1 MAILIALAR
10 RYAPLARTRPA
21 LFLGLHLLALAG
33 WVALAYVVYERAW
46 AATRRLDLPFPVPDP
61 VLTKEVLIATSIGL
75 LLVGATLPAWG
86 PHIGVPAMYGWA
98 TRYLACRRLY
108 PLWRD
113 LSRAVPDLALV
124 PPTSTIPDL
133 LAVQD
138 LDLRLTHRMVE
149 IRDARLALRSSMSA
163 GVAEVARRQC
173 RDAGLAGIAEQTT
186 VEAACV
192 AAALDARLGGWNPAA
207 TGDMPATLGALDL
220 AGELEYLMQ
229 LADAYRRSPI
239 VKGIRA
245 SLRPARADRSA
256 SASA

>member
-1 MAILIALAR
+1 
-10 RYAPLARTRPA
+10 
-21 LFLGLHLLALAG
+21 
-33 WVALAYVVYERAW
+33 
-46 AATRRLDLPFPVPDP
+46 
-61 VLTKEVLIATSIGL
+61 
-75 LLVGATLPAWG
+75 
-86 PHIGVPAMYGWA
+86 
-98 TRYLACRRLY
+98 
-108 PLWRD
+108 
-113 LSRAVPDLALV
+113 LALV

-138 LDLRLTHRMVE
+138 LDLRLTRRMVE

-192 AAALDARLGGWNPAA
+192 AAALDARLGGWNPAS
-207 TGDMPATLGALDL
+207 TGDMPATSGALDL
-220 AGELEYLMQ
+220 AGELEHLMQ

-245 SLRPARADRSA
+245 SLRRARADRSA